1 MVAAMARRAWP
12 LLLGVG
18 AVLGG
23 CGGGTG
29 VGSIGAVLGRDPDSG
44 ALHVRG
50 VPEGNAAD
58 KAGLVEGDQIVFVDG
73 RDVRELEVPE
83 LRKVLR
89 GEPGTHVE
97 LTVLR
102 EGRVHRMRVLRSELV
117 SPLPK
122 KPEGEEKLEE

>member
-1 MVAAMARRAWP
+1 M
-12 LLLGVG
+12 
-18 AVLGG
+18 
-23 CGGGTG
+23 
-29 VGSIGAVLGRDPDSG
+29 GSIGAVLGRDPDTG

-58 KAGLVEGDQIVFVDG
+58 EAGLLEGDQIVFVDG
-73 RDVRELEVPE
+73 RDVRDLDVPG

-102 EGRVHRMRVLRSELV
+102 EGRVLRMRVKRSELV
-117 SPLPK
+117 SPTPK
-122 KPEGEEKLEE
+122 KPEGEEKIEE